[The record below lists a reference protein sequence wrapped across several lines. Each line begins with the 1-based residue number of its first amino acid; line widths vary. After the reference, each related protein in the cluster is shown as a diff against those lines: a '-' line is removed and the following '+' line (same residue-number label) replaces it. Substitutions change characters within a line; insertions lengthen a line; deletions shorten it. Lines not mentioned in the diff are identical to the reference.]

1 MEMHAVNRQRPNPA
15 ARAFSLLELMLV
27 VAIIAVLSGIVAYNV
42 IAGGEKAKNRATMAT
57 MDVVASGLK
66 QYNLD
71 NSSYPPAITA
81 LYAAKILDASKP
93 AKDGWGSD
101 LIYSP
106 QGLNGQDFTLRSPG
120 PDKQPGT
127 ADDIDYWT
135 MNKQGQ

>member
-1 MEMHAVNRQRPNPA
+1 MEMPAVKKNRIQ

-27 VAIIAVLSGIVAYNV
+27 VAIIAVLSGIVAYSV
-42 IAGGEKAKNRATMAT
+42 TAGGEKAKNRATMAT
-57 MDVVASGLK
+57 LDTVASALK
-66 QYNLD
+66 TYNLD
-71 NSSYPPAITA
+71 NSAYPPTIAS
-81 LYAAKILDASKP
+81 LYAAKILDAAKP

-127 ADDIDYWT
+127 PDDVDYFT
-135 MNKQGQ
+135 MNKQPQ

>member
-1 MEMHAVNRQRPNPA
+1 MEKPAVKKNRFH

-27 VAIIAVLSGIVAYNV
+27 VAIIAVLSGIVAFNV
-42 IAGGEKAKNRATMAT
+42 IAGGEKAKNKATMAT
-57 MDVVASGLK
+57 MDIVASGLK

-71 NSSYPPAITA
+71 NSAFPPTIAS
-81 LYAAKILDASKP
+81 LYAAKILDAAKP

-127 ADDIDYWT
+127 PDDIDYFT

>member
-1 MEMHAVNRQRPNPA
+1 MEKSAVKKNRIR

-42 IAGGEKAKNRATMAT
+42 ISGGEKAKLRASQAT
-57 MDVVASGLK
+57 MDIVANGLK
-66 QYNLD
+66 QYHLD
-71 NSSYPPAITA
+71 NSAYPATITA
-81 LYAAKILDASKP
+81 LYSAKILDAAKP

-127 ADDIDYWT
+127 PDDIDYWT
-135 MNKQGQ
+135 MSKQGQ